1 MVIDGQ
7 QRMTTFQVF
16 LAAARRVAVEFGALH
31 AADSF
36 AALVRNRVSVDSEH
50 PEDRFKLTPLAH
62 DLQRLRVGRPRAR
75 QRWRPRRSP
84 GHKLV
89 RASLWFEGAVRDWV
103 KESSSSGDRLDFLH
117 FAVENR
123 IKVVSI
129 FLDAKD
135 DPQVIFEAL
144 NHRGVRLDAAD
155 LVKNL
160 LFQMLD
166 RQGDHHLERE
176 LLNDHWSVLDS
187 GHWRAEVTTGRIKR
201 VRVDILLAYWL
212 SAQRGEESSVE
223 HLFEDFKRWMRATQA
238 RAADV
243 IRDIR
248 VYADT
253 MDRLQRLPMS
263 SPVAQALDRLDA
275 TNTTTP
281 WPLLLFL
288 HADVR
293 DP

>member
-1 MVIDGQ
+1 MTASDDGYRESAMSQ
-7 QRMTTFQVF
+7 VASASTREMSDDELLTMLQEACFRYYWDGGDPHSGMARENIPGDDRIVLPRHPRMRIT
-16 LAAARRVAVEFGALH
+16 AVP
-31 AADSF
+31 
-36 AALVRNRVSVDSEH
+36 VV
-50 PEDRFKLTPLAH
+50 T
-62 DLQRLRVGRPRAR
+62 
-75 QRWRPRRSP
+75 
-84 GHKLV
+84 
-89 RASLWFEGAVRDWV
+89 
-103 KESSSSGDRLDFLH
+103 ESSSANDRLDFLH

-135 DPQVIFEAL
+135 DPQIIFEAL

-166 RQGDHHLERE
+166 RQGDHHLEHE

-187 GHWRAEVTTGRIKR
+187 GHWREEVTTGRIKR

-223 HLFEDFKRWMRATQA
+223 HLFEDFKRWMRASQA

-275 TNTTTP
+275 TKTTTP
-281 WPLLLFL
+281 WPLILFL
-288 HADVR
+288 HALSEIPRIRPSSAPSRSTRSSCAARSVA
-293 DP
+293 